1 MARFVFVWVFFCG
14 APVKKR
20 SSKVIKAYARTLLN
34 RALTISAASK
44 KEALIFQRLG
54 KHYTFKKS

>member
-20 SSKVIKAYARTLLN
+20 SSKVIKAYARTL
-34 RALTISAASK
+34 
-44 KEALIFQRLG
+44 
-54 KHYTFKKS
+54 